1 MARNLP
7 DGSRVY
13 VKVKIGGKVRACR
26 MKSGTAQFLGL
37 KPQDP
42 EKGKGTSIKRGA
54 MGTKS
59 FTLLLRKATRV
70 GGASVVTLDV
80 PVPGDVKVLD
90 FYKYAKGRGGV
101 AGIRTP
107 DGITYSWADWAG
119 GGGGSGGG
127 GFDIPGPLGGFD
139 VGDLGDIIDAIGD
152 TATGGNLL
160 GELVELG
167 IDVLGD

>member
-54 MGTKS
+54 KGTKS
-59 FTLLLRKATRV
+59 FTLLLKKATRV

-80 PVPGDVKVLD
+80 PVPGEVKVLD

-107 DGITYSWADWAG
+107 DGITYSWDDWAG
-119 GGGGSGGG
+119 GGGGGGWTPG
-127 GFDIPGPLGGFD
+127 DIIPDNPFD
-139 VGDLGDIIDAIGD
+139 VGDLGDLID
-152 TATGGNLL
+152 TAGDIAGGNNII
-160 GELVELG
+160 GELAELG
-167 IDVLGD
+167 FDLLD

>member
-1 MARNLP
+1 MAQNLP

-54 MGTKS
+54 KGTKS
-59 FTLLLRKATRV
+59 FTLLLKKATRV

-80 PVPGDVKVLD
+80 PVPGEVKVLD

-107 DGITYSWADWAG
+107 DGITYSWDDWAG
-119 GGGGSGGG
+119 GGGGGGG
-127 GFDIPGPLGGFD
+127 GGLGPLDSGDF
-139 VGDLGDIIDAIGD
+139 GDLIDTIGD
-152 TATGGNLL
+152 VASGNNLA

-167 IDVLGD
+167 LDVLLD

>member
-7 DGSRVY
+7 DGNRVY

-54 MGTKS
+54 KGTKS
-59 FTLLLRKATRV
+59 FTLLLKKATRV

-80 PVPGDVKVLD
+80 PVPGEVKVLD
-90 FYKYAKGRGGV
+90 FYKYAKGRNGV

-107 DGITYSWADWAG
+107 DGVTYSWDDWAG
-119 GGGGSGGG
+119 GGGGGWGPG
-127 GFDIPGPLGGFD
+127 DIIPDTPFD
-139 VGDLGDIIDAIGD
+139 VGDIGD
-152 TATGGNLL
+152 LIDTIGDVASGDNIF
-160 GELVELG
+160 GELLELG
-167 IDVLGD
+167 FDVLGD